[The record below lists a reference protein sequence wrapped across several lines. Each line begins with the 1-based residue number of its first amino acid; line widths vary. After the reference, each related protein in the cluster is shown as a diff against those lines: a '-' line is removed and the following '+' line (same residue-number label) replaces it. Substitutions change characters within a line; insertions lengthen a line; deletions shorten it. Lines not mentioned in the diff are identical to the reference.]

1 MKKCLGTIFANLL
14 KVWGA
19 AWIGFLVSFLPMY
32 IMRFNSASYRAENLV
47 SGISGGLGTI
57 VALFLFF
64 KWEGR
69 KREFRVASP
78 KEIALYSVVPT
89 ILWAVI
95 GSLFAPNPFLV
106 LTNAFLFC
114 DAMTGIEKVA
124 DYAFFQPFPY
134 ALLFAVFYSAAI
146 FGGYMYGRR
155 FNDL

>member
-1 MKKCLGTIFANLL
+1 MKKHLTTVGFNLL

-19 AWIGFLVSFLPMY
+19 AWVGFLISFLPMY

-47 SGISGGLGTI
+47 SGISGGLGTM
-57 VALFLFF
+57 VVLFLFF

-78 KEIALYSVVPT
+78 KTILLYSLAPT
-89 ILWAVI
+89 ILWALI

-106 LTNAFLFC
+106 LTNTFLFC
-114 DAMTGIEKVA
+114 DAVTGIEKVA

-146 FGGYMYGRR
+146 LGGYMYGRK
-155 FNDL
+155 FSDL